1 MSTYVQPGFAIWLTG
16 LPSSGKTTVAHALSD
31 LLAERGIAVQV
42 LDSDELRTRLTP
54 NPHYSPQERDWF
66 YAMVTFLAELL
77 TQNGANCLIAA
88 TASRRAYREA
98 ARRRIK
104 RFAEVYVDCPP
115 AVCQERDPKGLWQRA
130 HKREIDALPGFG
142 SPYEPPESPDVRV
155 DTGGRLS
162 AKDAAQDIL
171 SQLDSKGFFS
181 P

>member
-1 MSTYVQPGFAIWLTG
+1 MSTYVRLGFAIWLTG

-31 LLAERGIAVQV
+31 LLAERGIAVQL

-54 NPHYSPQERDWF
+54 KPRYSSEERDWF
-66 YAMVTFLAELL
+66 YNMISFLAELL
-77 TQNGANCLIAA
+77 TSNGVNSLIAA
-88 TASRRAYREA
+88 TASQRAYREA

-130 HKREIDALPGFG
+130 HKGEIAALPGFG

-155 DTGGRLS
+155 DTGRFS
-162 AKDAAQDIL
+162 AKAAAKDIL